1 MKIMKTILTMLLL
14 ITAISLAACSDAKDT
29 LNSTF
34 SGVDDADIPDILET
48 TVGTLGDVYYSAG
61 ITDNPDYKSILI
73 VTFEDTT
80 EADYDTLM
88 EHYKSVS
95 TGTDENNAL
104 LYDWGVLQVS
114 SNHDSITINALI
126 K

>member
-1 MKIMKTILTMLLL
+1 MKIMKTILIMLLI
-14 ITAISLAACSDAKDT
+14 ITAISLTACTSAKNIS
-29 LNSTF
+29 NSPF
-34 SGVDDADIPDILET
+34 PGVDDADIPDILET
-48 TVGTLGDVYYSAG
+48 TVGNLGNVYYSAG
-61 ITDNPDYKSILI
+61 ITNAPDYKSVLT

-88 EHYKSVS
+88 EHYKSES

-104 LYDWGVLQVS
+104 LFEWGMLQES
-114 SNHDSITINALI
+114 SNNNSITINALI

>member
-1 MKIMKTILTMLLL
+1 MKFMKTILTMLLL
-14 ITAISLAACSDAKDT
+14 ITAISLTACSGTKDT
-29 LNSTF
+29 VNSTF
-34 SGVDDADIPDILET
+34 PGVDNADIPDILET
-48 TVGTLGDVYYSAG
+48 TVGTLGNVYYSAG
-61 ITDNPDYKSILI
+61 ITDNPDYKSVLT

-114 SNHDSITINALI
+114 LNNDSITINALI

>member
-1 MKIMKTILTMLLL
+1 MKTIFTLLLL
-14 ITAISLAACSDAKDT
+14 ITVISLTACTGTKEP

-48 TVGTLGDVYYSAG
+48 TVGTLGNVYYSDC
-61 ITDNPDYKSILI
+61 ITNNPDYKSVLT
-73 VTFEDTT
+73 VTFENTT

-88 EHYKSVS
+88 EHYKSTL

-104 LYDWGVLQVS
+104 LFDWVVLQVS
-114 SNHDSITINALI
+114 SNNDSITINALI

>member
-1 MKIMKTILTMLLL
+1 M
-14 ITAISLAACSDAKDT
+14 
-29 LNSTF
+29 
-34 SGVDDADIPDILET
+34 ET
-48 TVGTLGDVYYSAG
+48 TVGTLGNVYYSAG
-61 ITDNPDYKSILI
+61 TNDNPDYKSVLT

-88 EHYKSVS
+88 EHYKSTS

-104 LYDWGVLQVS
+104 LFDWGVLQVS
-114 SNHDSITINALI
+114 PNHDSITINALI

>member
-1 MKIMKTILTMLLL
+1 MKLKKTILTILLL
-14 ITAISLAACSDAKDT
+14 ITAISLTACSDTNDT
-29 LNSTF
+29 LDSTF
-34 SGVDDADIPDILET
+34 PGVDDADIPDILET
-48 TVGTLGDVYYSAG
+48 TVGTLGNVYYSTG
-61 ITDNPDYKSILI
+61 ITDNPDYKSVLT

-80 EADYDTLM
+80 EADYETLM

-114 SNHDSITINALI
+114 PNNDSITINALI

>member
-1 MKIMKTILTMLLL
+1 MKIMKTIFTMLLL
-14 ITAISLAACSDAKDT
+14 ITTISLTACSSSKDT

-34 SGVDDADIPDILET
+34 PGVDDADVPDILET
-48 TVGTLGDVYYSAG
+48 TVGTLGNVYYSDG
-61 ITDNPDYKSILI
+61 ITNNPDYKSVLT

-95 TGTDENNAL
+95 TGTDEDNAL
-104 LYDWGVLQVS
+104 LFDWGVLQVS
-114 SNHDSITINALI
+114 TNNDSITINALI